1 MQAPERLDE
10 AGDDTL
16 QELEEA
22 ALVQILTEPKNAL
35 VKQYQKLFSM
45 ENVELEV
52 RLPALSAIAKKALER
67 KTGARG
73 LRSIMEHALLDT
85 MYELPGMENVEKV
98 VVDEATITGDTPP
111 LLIYADQPKVSGSI

>member
-1 MQAPERLDE
+1 
-10 AGDDTL
+10 
-16 QELEEA
+16 
-22 ALVQILTEPKNAL
+22 
-35 VKQYQKLFSM
+35 M

-73 LRSIMEHALLDT
+73 MRSIMEHALLDT